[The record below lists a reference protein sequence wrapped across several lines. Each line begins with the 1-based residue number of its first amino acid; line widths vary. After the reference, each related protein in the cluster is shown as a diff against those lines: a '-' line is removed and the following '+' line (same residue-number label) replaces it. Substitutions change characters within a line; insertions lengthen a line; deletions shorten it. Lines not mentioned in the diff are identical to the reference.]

1 MTTQNPADITAEID
15 INGIQR
21 LIPHRYPFLLVDR
34 LFDIVKG
41 ERAVGIKNVTINE
54 PFFEGH
60 FPARPIMPGVLI
72 VESMAQT
79 AGCLVLHTLGTDADN
94 KLVYFMTIDD
104 ARFRRPVPPGDQMRI
119 LVEQQRSRGNVFK
132 FKGRAT
138 VDDALCAEA
147 TFSAMIVEQE

>member
-1 MTTQNPADITAEID
+1 MATLDTAETVSEID
-15 INGIQR
+15 ILGIKR

-34 LFDIVKG
+34 LVDIVKG
-41 ERAVGIKNVTINE
+41 ERAVGIKNVTVNE

-60 FPARPIMPGVLI
+60 FPSRPIMPGVLI

-104 ARFRRPVPPGDQMRI
+104 ARFRRPVTPGDQMRVH
-119 LVEQQRSRGNVFK
+119 VEQQRSRGNVFK

-138 VDDALCAEA
+138 VDDVLCAEA

>member
-1 MTTQNPADITAEID
+1 MSMTTQNPADITAEID

-34 LFDIVKG
+34 LVDIVKG

-54 PFFEGH
+54 PFFEGQ

-104 ARFRRPVPPGDQMRI
+104 ARFRRPVTPGDQMRI

-132 FKGRAT
+132 FK
-138 VDDALCAEA
+138 
-147 TFSAMIVEQE
+147 

>member
-1 MTTQNPADITAEID
+1 MSMTTQNPADITAEID

-34 LFDIVKG
+34 LVDIVKG

-104 ARFRRPVPPGDQMRI
+104 ARFRRP
-119 LVEQQRSRGNVFK
+119 
-132 FKGRAT
+132 
-138 VDDALCAEA
+138 
-147 TFSAMIVEQE
+147 

>member
-34 LFDIVKG
+34 LVDIVKG

-104 ARFRRPVPPGDQMRI
+104 ARFRRPVTPGDQMRI
-119 LVEQQRSRGNVFK
+119 LWNSSAVAAMSLSSKAAPPSTTRSAPRRRF
-132 FKGRAT
+132 RR
-138 VDDALCAEA
+138 
-147 TFSAMIVEQE
+147 